1 MLLASRLS
9 LHPSSTCRVALPYPQ
24 PQKPLQNPTLPWLRS
39 METFVSLRVSRN
51 IPQRD
56 LDHHSSNSAVPPSA
70 PGSTASALSAV
81 DVNIFAHEFI
91 NIFRFSHRAI
101 VHPTDIHVINPVSD
115 DSVRCEEE
123 TQRVF
128 LSKDV
133 MERFSKLTVYRPV
146 RPIRSRQHRIRYAHR
161 STHTPPISQL
171 SVSYPLR

>member
-1 MLLASRLS
+1 MPPP
-9 LHPSSTCRVALPYPQ
+9 HPP
-24 PQKPLQNPTLPWLRS
+24 PQKYLQNPTLPWLRS
-39 METFVSLRVSRN
+39 MGTSVSLRVSRN
-51 IPQRD
+51 TQQH
-56 LDHHSSNSAVPPSA
+56 LDHHSLNSTVPPSA

-101 VHPTDIHVINPVSD
+101 VHPTDIHVIDPVSD

-123 TQRVF
+123 TERVF

-146 RPIRSRQHRIRYAHR
+146 RPIRQRRIRYAHR
-161 STHTPPISQL
+161 STHTPPISHTTVLAQL
-171 SVSYPLR
+171 SYPLR